1 MKNNKVVVVSEEKKP
16 YDKQYVQQLRQQA
29 RAAVAAITEKPTLE
43 SLYKSVDACWD
54 MPSFVKQTNFENKD
68 QHYAYITEYYHSVI
82 EKMTVEEYKRLVLS
96 DLMNRLDAAEALLSS
111 EKILSAAKAH
121 KEQEDKLT
129 AQYEEQIADLK
140 ERNDNVMGDLFKN
153 D

>member
-54 MPSFVKQTNFENKD
+54 MPSFVKQTNFANKD

-129 AQYEEQIADLK
+129 AQYDEQIADLK
-140 ERNDNVMGDLFKN
+140 ERNDKLMGDLFKN